1 MHKKDGHFFARPKR
15 TKMTVFFVHAKFI
28 IHARI
33 CFTAADGRRRVGM
46 ETMREGLEEYARSL
60 DLSVDEVLDLLE
72 SVFAGEVT
80 LESAG

>member
-1 MHKKDGHFFARPKR
+1 
-15 TKMTVFFVHAKFI
+15 MTVFFVHAEFI

-33 CFTAADGRRRVGM
+33 CFTLDGGRRRVSM
-46 ETMREGLEEYARSL
+46 ETMREGLVEYARSL